1 MACSLFLNGKKVLQL
16 LSAAQPH
23 LCATT
28 RARRMPFTSFDGK
41 LMLVANISYRDEL
54 QVAAYHSPDDAKV
67 TVQ

>member
-1 MACSLFLNGKKVLQL
+1 
-16 LSAAQPH
+16 
-23 LCATT
+23 
-28 RARRMPFTSFDGK
+28 MPFTSFDGK